1 MGVEVGM
8 VLPEDVA
15 EGLIARTLAYDVMS
29 RL

>member
-15 EGLIARTLAYDVMS
+15 EGLITRTLAYDVMS